1 MREDKE
7 HLLRERVEN
16 YMGLRF
22 VVERD
27 ALSDGVAWV
36 SRSLSSRPIMPVL
49 LGVVIDAQKNGVHL
63 AGYDLETSAKA
74 KIDADVKEEG
84 RVLVSGRLLSDIAKS
99 LPNKPVTISLDG
111 NRVSVVSGSAKFAL
125 PTLPVSDYPT
135 LPELPTE
142 TGRLSGELFAQA
154 VHQVAIAAGK
164 DDSLPVLTGVHVE
177 IEENKLTLA
186 ATDRYRLA
194 VRELD
199 WEAPRASASALIRAR
214 TLHDA
219 SKSLVGSS
227 QVSLALAAP
236 NAQER
241 LIGFATEG
249 KSMTSRML
257 DGTFPP
263 YRHLLPSDRSA
274 TAIVEVAPFLD
285 SVRRVALVADKTIP
299 LRISFAPG
307 SLTLE
312 AGAGEEASATE
323 ELEIA
328 FDGEGFTIAF
338 NPTYL
343 VDGLSALGTA
353 YVDMAFTGP
362 SKPAV
367 LSGRESADGQSDTS
381 YRYLLMPMRYAS

>member
-74 KIDADVKEEG
+74 QINADVKEEG

-142 TGRLSGELFAQA
+142 TGRLTGDLFAQA

-219 SKSLVGSS
+219 SKSLVSS
-227 QVSLALAAP
+227 NQVSLALAAP

-241 LIGFATEG
+241 LIGFATQG

-274 TAIVEVAPFLD
+274 TAIVEVTPFLD

-299 LRISFAPG
+299 LRLTFAPG

-323 ELEIA
+323 ELDIA

-353 YVDMAFTGP
+353 YVDMAFTGA

-367 LSGRESADGQSDTS
+367 LSGRESADGLSDSS

>member
-1 MREDKE
+1 VREDKE

-142 TGRLSGELFAQA
+142 TGRLTGDLFAQA

-219 SKSLVGSS
+219 SKSLVSS
-227 QVSLALAAP
+227 NQVSLALAAP

-241 LIGFATEG
+241 LIGFATQG

-274 TAIVEVAPFLD
+274 TAIVEVTPFLD

-299 LRISFAPG
+299 LRLTFAPG

-323 ELEIA
+323 ELDIA

-353 YVDMAFTGP
+353 YVDMAFTGA

-367 LSGRESADGQSDTS
+367 LSGRESADGLSDST

>member
-1 MREDKE
+1 VREDKE

-16 YMGLRF
+16 HMGLRF
-22 VVERD
+22 IVERD

-299 LRISFAPG
+299 LRLTFAPG

-362 SKPAV
+362 SKPVV

>member
-16 YMGLRF
+16 HMGLRF
-22 VVERD
+22 IVERD

-164 DDSLPVLTGVHVE
+164 DDSLPVLTGVYVE

-299 LRISFAPG
+299 LRLTFAPG

>member
-1 MREDKE
+1 
-7 HLLRERVEN
+7 
-16 YMGLRF
+16 
-22 VVERD
+22 
-27 ALSDGVAWV
+27 
-36 SRSLSSRPIMPVL
+36 MPK
-49 LGVVIDAQKNGVHL
+49 KNGVHL

-299 LRISFAPG
+299 LRLTFAPG

>member
-74 KIDADVKEEG
+74 QINADVKEEG

-142 TGRLSGELFAQA
+142 TGRLTGDLFAQA

-219 SKSLVGSS
+219 SKSLVSS
-227 QVSLALAAP
+227 NQVSLALAAP

-241 LIGFATEG
+241 LIGFATQG

-257 DGTFPP
+257 DGKFPP

-274 TAIVEVAPFLD
+274 TAIVEVTPFLD

-299 LRISFAPG
+299 LRLTFAPG

-323 ELEIA
+323 ELDIA

-353 YVDMAFTGP
+353 YVDMAFTGA

-367 LSGRESADGQSDTS
+367 LSGRESADGLSDSS

>member
-1 MREDKE
+1 VREDKE

-74 KIDADVKEEG
+74 QINADVKEEG

-142 TGRLSGELFAQA
+142 TGRLTGDLFAQA

-219 SKSLVGSS
+219 SKSLVSS
-227 QVSLALAAP
+227 NQVSLALAAP

-241 LIGFATEG
+241 LIGFATQG

-274 TAIVEVAPFLD
+274 TAIVEVTPFLD

-299 LRISFAPG
+299 LRLTFAPG

-323 ELEIA
+323 ELDIA

-353 YVDMAFTGP
+353 YVDMAFTGA

-367 LSGRESADGQSDTS
+367 LSGRESADGLSDSS

>member
-1 MREDKE
+1 
-7 HLLRERVEN
+7 
-16 YMGLRF
+16 MGLRF
-22 VVERD
+22 IVERD

-111 NRVSVVSGSAKFAL
+111 NRVSVVSGSAKFVL
-125 PTLPVSDYPT
+125 PTLPVNDYPT

-142 TGRLSGELFAQA
+142 TGRLSGELFAEA

-199 WEAPRASASALIRAR
+199 WELC
-214 TLHDA
+214 
-219 SKSLVGSS
+219 
-227 QVSLALAAP
+227 
-236 NAQER
+236 
-241 LIGFATEG
+241 
-249 KSMTSRML
+249 M
-257 DGTFPP
+257 
-263 YRHLLPSDRSA
+263 
-274 TAIVEVAPFLD
+274 
-285 SVRRVALVADKTIP
+285 
-299 LRISFAPG
+299 
-307 SLTLE
+307 
-312 AGAGEEASATE
+312 
-323 ELEIA
+323 
-328 FDGEGFTIAF
+328 
-338 NPTYL
+338 
-343 VDGLSALGTA
+343 
-353 YVDMAFTGP
+353 
-362 SKPAV
+362 
-367 LSGRESADGQSDTS
+367 
-381 YRYLLMPMRYAS
+381 MPQNLW

>member
-99 LPNKPVTISLDG
+99 LPNKPVIISLDG

-299 LRISFAPG
+299 LRLSFAPG

>member
-1 MREDKE
+1 M
-7 HLLRERVEN
+7 
-16 YMGLRF
+16 RF
-22 VVERD
+22 VIERD

-36 SRSLSSRPIMPVL
+36 SRSVSSRPIMPVL
-49 LGVVIDAQKNGVHL
+49 LGVVIEAKKDQKNSIHL

-74 KIDADVKEEG
+74 EVNADVKEEG
-84 RVLVSGRLLSDIAKS
+84 KVLVPGRLLSDITKS

-111 NRVSVVSGSAKFAL
+111 NRVSIVSGSAKFAL
-125 PTLPVSDYPT
+125 PTLPVNDYPN
-135 LPELPTE
+135 LPDLPGE
-142 TGRLSGELFAQA
+142 TGRISGELFAEA

-164 DDSLPVLTGVHVE
+164 DDSLPVLTGVFVE

-194 VRELD
+194 VRELT

-219 SKSLVGSS
+219 SKFLTGNAH
-227 QVSLALAAP
+227 VSLALAAAT
-236 NAQER
+236 AQER
-241 LIGFATEG
+241 LIGFFTEG

-263 YRHLLPSDRSA
+263 YRHLLPNDRNA
-274 TAIVEVAPFLD
+274 TAIVEVAPLLD
-285 SVRRVALVADKTIP
+285 SVRRVAIVADKTIP
-299 LRISFAPG
+299 LRLTFAPG

-353 YVDMAFTGP
+353 YVDMAFTGA

-367 LSGRESADGQSDTS
+367 LSGRESADGQSDLS